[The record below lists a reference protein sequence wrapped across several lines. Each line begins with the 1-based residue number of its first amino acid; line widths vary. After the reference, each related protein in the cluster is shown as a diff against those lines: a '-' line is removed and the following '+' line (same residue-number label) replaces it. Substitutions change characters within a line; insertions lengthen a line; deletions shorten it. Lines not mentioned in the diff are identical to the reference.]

1 MRLVCWYRIDC
12 GNKTRVTDPS
22 VVAVVVVV
30 VVVAVYQF
38 VPQLILE
45 AGLICF
51 ISEIFVIELERRK
64 W

>member
-22 VVAVVVVV
+22 VVAVV